1 MEKIILASS
10 SPRRVE
16 ILENL
21 GIKFDVVP
29 SKYEE
34 VIDNKLPEELVC
46 FLAENKALEV
56 SSRVMDGDLI
66 LAADTMVFI
75 DGRALGK
82 PHTKSAAY
90 NMLKDLSGKKHEV
103 ITGLCLISRKLNRTY
118 IDYEI
123 TNVFFKELSD
133 EEIWGYIH
141 TGEPLDKAG
150 AYGIQG
156 FGGLLVRR
164 IEGCYFN
171 VVGLPIYKL
180 YNGLREMGVNLLA
193 KDV

>member
-10 SPRRVE
+10 SPRRIE
-16 ILENL
+16 ILKNL
-21 GIKFDVVP
+21 GLEFDIIP
-29 SKYEE
+29 SNYKE
-34 VIDNKLPEELVC
+34 VIVNKLPEELVC
-46 FLAENKALEV
+46 YIARNKALEV
-56 SSRVMDGDLI
+56 SSRVKSGNLI
-66 LAADTMVFI
+66 LAADTMVFV
-75 DGRALGK
+75 DNSVLGK
-82 PHTKSAAY
+82 PHTKDAAY
-90 NMLKDLSGKKHEV
+90 TMLRSLSGRKHDV
-103 ITGLCLISRKLNRTY
+103 ITGICLLSRDLNKIYT
-118 IDYEI
+118 DYEV
-123 TNVFFKELSD
+123 TSVFFKELSD
-133 EEIWGYIH
+133 EEIWSYVS

-156 FGGLLVRR
+156 FGGLFVKR

>member
-1 MEKIILASS
+1 MEKLILASS
-10 SPRRVE
+10 SPRRIE
-16 ILENL
+16 ILKNL
-21 GIKFDVVP
+21 GIKFDVIP
-29 SKYEE
+29 SNYGE

-56 SSRVMDGDLI
+56 SSRITDGDLI

-82 PHTKSAAY
+82 PHTESAAY
-90 NMLKDLSGKKHEV
+90 DMLKGLSGKKHEV
-103 ITGLCLISRKLNRTY
+103 ITGVCLISRKLSKKY
-118 IDYEI
+118 IDYEV

-133 EEIWGYIH
+133 EEIWDYIY

-156 FGGLLVRR
+156 FGGLFVRR